1 MVISSNDLAFATMPR
16 VSHSLVASGTVPMID
31 ELYKG
36 QQKVWNLEKDYQLQN
51 NKRMMQN

>member
-1 MVISSNDLAFATMPR
+1 MVISSNDPAFATMPR